1 MSEFLLRLKAAFR
14 VSRGHDHLRAA
25 GDERLCRRETDAR
38 SPAGDQRNFSQKIL
52 HTSCLLTSCCTA
64 SLCSRGWGTTLRA
77 RRHRYRVRR
86 LVEQGDQYMPLRPTA
101 TIRFQVEP

>member
-38 SPAGDQRNFSQKIL
+38 SPAGDQRNLSQKIL
-52 HTSCLLTSCCTA
+52 HTSCLLTSCYSA
-64 SLCSRGWGTTLRA
+64 SLSKEINICPFDQLR
-77 RRHRYRVRR
+77 RFDSKSSHK
-86 LVEQGDQYMPLRPTA
+86 PLRFADNCLRELTFLE
-101 TIRFQVEP
+101 ID